1 MSNRKFMDKIIK
13 KDPNNEL
20 ELVLENKA
28 FDELSK
34 NMLLSILYKI
44 EASYNDYKIVKRKSK
59 TKEEFIKK
67 FIDIIKNECDDIKLI
82 NDQKSKIGNKTF
94 VVEKEKKKITCYPIE
109 KRLLYCLAKIDKKD
123 KIIQDQYDIIC
134 ETMSELINTGNSIE
148 IAEII
153 RDFNGW
159 SWFVSTSEIESIEH
173 NLIYFNLIMLVGDEF
188 LEKWIWKKEEI
199 DYYKEFLNI
208 LKEKYGNNNKNQLQ
222 EELEKLS
229 ILLKV
234 QLDPKYK
241 QKISKDSKNLKKQFE
256 LIKDKDQF
264 INEID
269 KTKRK
274 LTRKIKKIDK
284 LLNDKILLQ
293 DAYEKEKDKIDDEK
307 FNLKKYKEMLKE
319 ERIKSLKNIEKC
331 NKDLLPQNYIK
342 IKSII
347 EQKLNYIKIAE
358 IEDIQEEIK
367 ATLIELQKLVM
378 KCCKV
383 KIEKTDEK
391 NDIIDIIYL
400 FRYYCMIPLNI
411 NKKIGEEENLLK
423 DIENLSNSIIKV
435 AIEKKILKN
444 ISKKLETNYQIL
456 KQIFEMKIIKLENI
470 EIKMNKED
478 KKIKVQYLDSNLFE
492 KEIYMPLNLTE
503 ELNIKLNKKEKI
515 FQ

>member
-342 IKSII
+342 IK
-347 EQKLNYIKIAE
+347 
-358 IEDIQEEIK
+358 
-367 ATLIELQKLVM
+367 
-378 KCCKV
+378 
-383 KIEKTDEK
+383 
-391 NDIIDIIYL
+391 
-400 FRYYCMIPLNI
+400 
-411 NKKIGEEENLLK
+411 
-423 DIENLSNSIIKV
+423 
-435 AIEKKILKN
+435 
-444 ISKKLETNYQIL
+444 
-456 KQIFEMKIIKLENI
+456 
-470 EIKMNKED
+470 
-478 KKIKVQYLDSNLFE
+478 
-492 KEIYMPLNLTE
+492 
-503 ELNIKLNKKEKI
+503 
-515 FQ
+515 